1 MKVTLLYQNYT
12 DVITLDGAEAIRN
25 RRRGFAQ
32 LMGTAPFPAGGFSKA
47 GLNGT
52 ISNLDW

>member
-12 DVITLDGAEAIRN
+12 DVITLDGAGAIRN

-52 ISNLDW
+52 ISNLD